1 MNVVEKRDF
10 IHSHLHQVDE
20 SLINQFY
27 EMLRKEDVL
36 KTKLISRAEK
46 SENDIRTGKFFSRDE
61 IEQRFNKS
69 SGRSEE
75 IEEAKIIEGKGI
87 RKS

>member
-27 EMLRKEDVL
+27 EMLRKEEVL
-36 KTKLISRAEK
+36 KTKLISRAQK
-46 SENDIRTGKFFSRDE
+46 SENEILIGKIFSRT
-61 IEQRFNKS
+61 
-69 SGRSEE
+69 E
-75 IEEAKIIEGKGI
+75 IEERTNSVFKQ
-87 RKS
+87 

>member
-27 EMLRKEDVL
+27 ETLRKEEVL
-36 KTKLISRAEK
+36 KTKLISRAKK
-46 SENDIRTGKFFSRDE
+46 SENDIHDGKVYSRAE
-61 IEQRFNKS
+61 YENY
-69 SGRSEE
+69 
-75 IEEAKIIEGKGI
+75 
-87 RKS
+87 